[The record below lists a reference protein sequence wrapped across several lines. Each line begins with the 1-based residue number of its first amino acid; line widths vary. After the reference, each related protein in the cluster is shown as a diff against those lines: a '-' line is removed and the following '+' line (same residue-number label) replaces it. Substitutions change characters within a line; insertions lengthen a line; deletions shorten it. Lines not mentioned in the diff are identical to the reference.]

1 MQIRLSPCVF
11 YFSVCIRKETVWIY
25 TKDNQFSLFLFP
37 LPILPLFLLRPHDA
51 HLSHSY
57 RERTKDNYVYT
68 TTSTTKNV
76 NSNATDTPYL
86 TSRNQQPEVR
96 NPSQDGTL
104 KGGAVRWMQCSAIPP
119 HTHAWLHALQSS
131 GDRLSFMY
139 SPCHTY
145 NHIHR
150 YWYMPVYTFTCVYIQ
165 R

>member
-1 MQIRLSPCVF
+1 MYFTSPCVLGRKQF
-11 YFSVCIRKETVWIY
+11 EFTPRTISLVC
-25 TKDNQFSLFLFP
+25 FCFP
-37 LPILPLFLLRPHDA
+37 FPFCPCSSCA
-51 HLSHSY
+51 HMMHTFHIHI
-57 RERTKDNYVYT
+57 RTKDNYVYT

-139 SPCHTY
+139 APCHTY

-150 YWYMPVYTFTCVYIQ
+150 YWYIPVYTFTCVCI
-165 R
+165 